1 MTALHPGGV
10 SRPRRIQRPG
20 MICHVGTRGDRHEPV
35 YVDDEDR
42 WDFLG
47 LLTNVTFQAEW
58 RVLSYCFLGNHY
70 HLVLEVPHGN
80 LAWGM
85 HRLNSIFAGADT
97 NLFQVS
103 SNGKFYFAP
112 STSSVRPF
120 VNGGVGAYAFNPGS
134 VKFGGNVGGGLL
146 FVITPRFGV
155 QGSYN
160 FHAVNTSGSTFKFS
174 TVQGGVRFVF

>member
-1 MTALHPGGV
+1 MFLPGLSRDLPRKADSLRLWRTGMTELLIGVGSAQNQVFSQAL
-10 SRPRRIQRPG
+10 I
-20 MICHVGTRGDRHEPV
+20 
-35 YVDDEDR
+35 
-42 WDFLG
+42 LG
-47 LLTNVTFQAEW
+47 SGWLCANFSVEGIFG
-58 RVLSYCFLGNHY
+58 Y
-70 HLVLEVPHGN
+70 
-80 LAWGM
+80 